1 MSDKIFIQHRFTAV
15 KNGMTVNDAITLP
28 KEEYDAMTPDQIE
41 AEKQRKV
48 DAFIEIMT
56 NRQNA
61 IEEQKKSF
69 EERIVQIDAEIQERQ
84 EEKAMLE
91 LQLENEV
98 VEGGK

>member
-1 MSDKIFIQHRFTAV
+1 
-15 KNGMTVNDAITLP
+15 MTVNDAITLP